1 MTKKMLASCAVVCLV
16 LTVFF
21 MSLFISETK
30 QAEDVAFGYLNSV
43 HLYVQTQLLT
53 SESLTQEEWEQRVGY
68 LMMVGVG
75 HGLDSGNK
83 NGDCDKFINVIILL
97 RNVEYEH
104 HQEALELMRTL
115 RISFDTYNNK
125 VVVLEGDIDN
135 VIQRLEML
143 QSA

>member
-16 LTVFF
+16 LAVFF
-21 MSLFISETK
+21 MLLFISEKK

-83 NGDCDKFINVIILL
+83 YGDCDKFINVIILL

-104 HQEALELMRTL
+104 YQEALELMRTL